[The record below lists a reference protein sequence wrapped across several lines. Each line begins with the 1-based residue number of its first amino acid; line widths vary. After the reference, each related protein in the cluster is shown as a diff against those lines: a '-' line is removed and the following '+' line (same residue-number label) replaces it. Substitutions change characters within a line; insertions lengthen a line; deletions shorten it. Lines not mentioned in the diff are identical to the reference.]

1 MRRPIQL
8 LLCSLLFASSC
19 TYGSLTNEMPYTT
32 QQADGNKMIIG
43 EKLEN
48 PYSLKNMQKAL
59 DSLVKLKSFNPG
71 TQLKLETT
79 DYYVRF
85 RPTDTTQYR
94 TLFEQGFEL
103 FDYPLD
109 CEILSEGSYYHDPDI
124 PEDEITWQYTIIP
137 VSKLDSSINNEKIY
151 KIQKTGDDITI
162 TDCNTGTSISGP
174 IIEDCYIPGD
184 DVKATSKLPVSAEE
198 LENMSI
204 SLTHPNDLITDTK
217 ASGTGYP
224 RGYVK
229 VYDDISGV
237 YVSVPGVKVQARY
250 FLKWKS
256 SYTDSNGYFYI
267 NSSFKKNSYLSV
279 IFDNSKGFSVWGNF
293 AFLAPAYYN
302 CGKQSSFSNEIPS
315 IKIDENKQS
324 WPWAVISKSAYDY
337 YTSCASTSGLLYGVQ
352 MPHSDLKIWSV
363 GNLSTDASTPMA
375 RHLTAAKTLSALGTM
390 LSFCS
395 SCLSLQITSS
405 IVAFALHIALPD
417 MFIGS
422 KNSNYRKLYLSI
434 QHEFTH
440 ASHFR
445 QLGEWKWGDVI
456 WYEIKYQGYPDSTK
470 NYRGEEYVRLTE
482 SYSYS
487 IENYIN
493 KNLFDPWLTEGQY
506 NGKNWFFKETVCQ
519 YSNILIEHILKPKDF
534 SYELKSSL
542 TTSELNS
549 ALLSNYPT
557 AQESLKKILS
567 PEP

>member
-1 MRRPIQL
+1 MRRFTQL
-8 LLCSLLFASSC
+8 LLCSSLLLAFSC
-19 TYGSLTNEMPYTT
+19 SHDTLTNEIPDAT
-32 QQADGNKMIIG
+32 QQTDGNKMIIG

-48 PYSLKNMQKAL
+48 PYSLKNMQNAL
-59 DSLVKLKSFNPG
+59 DSLIKLKGFNPG

-174 IIEDCYIPGD
+174 IIEDCYIPGN
-184 DVKATSKLPVSAEE
+184 DVKATSGLPFSSEE
-198 LENMSI
+198 LENMAV
-204 SLTHPNDLITDTK
+204 SLTHPDDLISGTK

-224 RGYVK
+224 KGHVK
-229 VYDDISGV
+229 VFDDISKI
-237 YVSVPGVKVQARY
+237 YVPVPGVKVQARY

-256 SYTDSNGYFYI
+256 TYTDSNGYYYI

-302 CGKQSSFSNEIPS
+302 HGKESSFSDNIPIEIDKS
-315 IKIDENKQS
+315 KQA
-324 WPWAVISKSAYDY
+324 WPWAVIDKSAYDY
-337 YTSCASTSGLLYGVQ
+337 YTSCTSTSGLLYGVQ
-352 MPHSDLKIWSV
+352 VPHSNLKIWSI
-363 GNLSTDASTPMA
+363 GNLSENASTPMA

-390 LSFCS
+390 LSFCT
-395 SCLSLQITSS
+395 SCLSLQISSS
-405 IVAFALHIALPD
+405 IAAFALHIALPD

-422 KNSNYRKLYLSI
+422 KNTTYRKLYLSI

-456 WYEIKYQGYPDSTK
+456 WYEMLHNGYGTESDDTI
-470 NYRGEEYVRLTE
+470 GEEYVRLTE

-493 KNLFDPWLTEGQY
+493 KNLFSPWLTEDQY
-506 NGKNWFFKETVCQ
+506 NGNEWFFKETVCQ
-519 YSNILIEHILKPKDF
+519 YSTILIKNILKPKDF
-534 SYELKSSL
+534 SYELKTSL
-542 TTSELNS
+542 TTSALKS
-549 ALLSNYPT
+549 ALLSNYP
-557 AQESLKKILS
+557 AVQEPLNNILS
-567 PEP
+567 PKL

>member
-1 MRRPIQL
+1 MRRLTQL
-8 LLCSLLFASSC
+8 LLCSSLLLAFSC
-19 TYGSLTNEMPYTT
+19 SHDTLTNEIPDTT
-32 QQADGNKMIIG
+32 QRADGNKMIIG

-59 DSLVKLKSFNPG
+59 DSLIKLKSFNPG

-184 DVKATSKLPVSAEE
+184 DVKATSGLPVSAEE
-198 LENMSI
+198 LENMAI
-204 SLTHPNDLITDTK
+204 SLTHPDDLISGTK

-224 RGYVK
+224 RGHVK
-229 VYDDISGV
+229 VYDDISKI
-237 YVSVPGVKVQARY
+237 YVPVPGVKVQARY

-256 SYTDSNGYFYI
+256 TYTDSNGYYYI

-302 CGKQSSFSNEIPS
+302 DGKESSFADDVP
-315 IKIDENKQS
+315 IKIDKSKQA
-324 WPWAVISKSAYDY
+324 WTWAVITKSAYDY
-337 YTSCASTSGLLYGVQ
+337 YTSCSSSSGLLYEVQ
-352 MPHSDLKIWSV
+352 IPHSNIKIWSI
-363 GNLSTDASTPMA
+363 GNLSENASTPMA

-390 LSFCS
+390 LSFCT
-395 SCLSLQITSS
+395 SCLSLQISSS
-405 IVAFALHIALPD
+405 IAAFALHIALPD

-422 KNSNYRKLYLSI
+422 KNTNYRKLYLSI

-456 WYEIKYQGYPDSTK
+456 WYEMLHNGYGAESDDS
-470 NYRGEEYVRLTE
+470 RGEEYVRLTE
-482 SYSYS
+482 SYAYS

-493 KNLFDPWLTEGQY
+493 KNLFSPWLTEDQY
-506 NGKNWFFKETVCQ
+506 NGKEWFFKETVCQ
-519 YSNILIEHILKPKDF
+519 YSTILIENILKPKDF
-534 SYELKSSL
+534 SYELKTSL
-542 TTSELNS
+542 TTSALKS
-549 ALLSNYPT
+549 ALLSNYP
-557 AQESLKKILS
+557 AVQEPLNNILS
-567 PEP
+567 PKL